1 MLCYGEAPMTWFRTI
16 LFGVLAA
23 NLLPAMAAV
32 AGDVGPYLVG
42 RLLVATPKLGDP
54 RFQETV
60 IYMVQHNRDG
70 ALGLVVNRSLGSGPL
85 DKLLEGFG
93 LETKGA
99 EGSIRIHYGGPV
111 SPGTGF
117 VLHSPDYHGPGT
129 TQVPNGLAMTTQLD
143 VLKAISEGKGPRKSL
158 FALGYAGW
166 GPGQLEG
173 EIARDDWLSAPA
185 DDNLIFS
192 DDLEGVWDKA
202 MAKAGIVL

>member
-1 MLCYGEAPMTWFRTI
+1 MTRLRII
-16 LFGVLAA
+16 LLGVLAA
-23 NLLPAMAAV
+23 TLLPAMAAV
-32 AGDVGPYLVG
+32 AGEAGPYLEG

-60 IYMVQHNRDG
+60 IYMVHHNRNG
-70 ALGLVVNRSLGSGPL
+70 ALGLVVNRSLGSGPM

-93 LETKGA
+93 LDTEGT

-129 TQVPNGLAMTTQLD
+129 TRVPDGLAMTTQLN
-143 VLKAISEGKGPRKSL
+143 VLKAMAEGKGPRQSL
-158 FALGYAGW
+158 FVLGYAGW

-173 EIARDDWLSAPA
+173 ELARDDWLTAPA

-192 DDLEGVWDKA
+192 DDPDGVWDKA